1 MVPYQ
6 ILEVANCHGGNIDYL
21 LSLID
26 EFGFIKRVGMKFQ
39 PLHPDK
45 IATKD
50 YEWHNVYQQLYFDF
64 SQWKVIIENASKT
77 KDIWLDL
84 FDDYGVD
91 IYEENREKVKG
102 IKLQASVLYNEGIIN
117 ELEKVGIF
125 GKILIINISA
135 LDIDEIRNRLDFFNS
150 KLRPLEIWIEVGF
163 QAYPTEINDSGI
175 VKINILKKHFANKVV
190 FADHLDGKSDDSI
203 WLPIFAVMSG
213 ADIIEKHIMHSK
225 FETRFDHFSSIN
237 FEKYNN
243 FIDALSRYAKS
254 QNQPFINDRER
265 SYLKNSIQ
273 IPISKLPIVSGS
285 IIKTSSQL
293 EFKRSGQVGLSTKEI
308 IDLQKLYYILNTD
321 IEKHQTFKQEN
332 FKKAVIATIV
342 ACRMKSTRLIRKS
355 LEKIGDITS
364 VERCLQS
371 CLNFSNTH
379 FTILAT
385 SDLEDDQ
392 ILKNYIYSPSVIFH
406 NGDPEDV
413 ISRYLGIIDVLR
425 IDVVIRVTADMPFVS
440 NTIVEYLL
448 KSHFESGADYTV
460 AKTSAVG
467 TSAEIFNANCL
478 RKIKKHFP
486 SADYSEYMTWYFQ
499 NNPEHFKLNFVELP
513 ENLVRNYRLTLDYQ
527 EDLDLFVA
535 IQKHI
540 DETKKPNNI
549 ETIFEY
555 LDTNPDIAA
564 INSHIQLKY
573 KSDKDLI
580 ALLDKET
587 KIK

>member
-21 LSLID
+21 LSLIE
-26 EFGFIKRVGMKFQ
+26 EFSFIKGAGMKFQ

-50 YEWHNVYQQLYFDF
+50 YEWYSVYEQLYFDF
-64 SQWKVIIENASKT
+64 SQWKYIIENASKT

-84 FDDYGVD
+84 FDDYGLDVFK
-91 IYEENREKVKG
+91 ENREKIKG

-117 ELEKVGIF
+117 GLEKAEIF
-125 GKILIINISA
+125 DKILIINISA
-135 LDIDEIRNRLDFFNS
+135 LDIDEIRNRLDFFYS
-150 KLRPLEIWIEVGF
+150 KLRPSEIWIEVGF
-163 QAYPTEINDSGI
+163 QAYPTEINDSGLI
-175 VKINILKKHFANKVV
+175 KIDILKKQFSNKIV
-190 FADHLDGKSDDSI
+190 FADHVDGNTDDSI
-203 WLPIFAVMSG
+203 WLPIFAVLSG

-225 FETRFDHFSSIN
+225 FETKFDYFSSIT
-237 FEKYNN
+237 FEKYNC
-243 FIDALSRYAKS
+243 FIDALTRYNES
-254 QNQPFINDRER
+254 QNQPFINEREKN
-265 SYLKNSIQ
+265 YLKNSIQ
-273 IPISKLPIVSGS
+273 IPISKVSIDSGS
-285 IIKTSSQL
+285 LIQTSSQL
-293 EFKRSGQVGLSTKEI
+293 EFKRSGQFGLSTKEI
-308 IDLQKLYYILNTD
+308 VDLQKSKYILNTD
-321 IEKHQTFKQEN
+321 IAKHQSFKKEN

-342 ACRMKSTRLIRKS
+342 ACRMKSTRLKRKS
-355 LEKIGDITS
+355 LEKIGNITS
-364 VERCLQS
+364 VEKCLQS
-371 CLNFSNTH
+371 CLNFSNVN

-392 ILKNYIYSPSVIFH
+392 ILKNYTYSPSVIFH
-406 NGDPEDV
+406 SGDPEDV
-413 ISRYLGIIDVLR
+413 ISRYLGIIDELR

-460 AKTSAVG
+460 AKSSAVG
-467 TSAEIFNANCL
+467 TSAEIFNSNCL
-478 RKIKKHFP
+478 RKIKNHFP

-499 NNPEHFKLNFVELP
+499 NNPEHFKLNFVDLP
-513 ENLVRNYRLTLDYQ
+513 ESLVRDYRLTLDYQ
-527 EDLDLFVA
+527 EDLELFTA

-540 DETKKPNNI
+540 DESNMPNNI
-549 ETIFEY
+549 ETIFDF
-555 LDTNPDIAA
+555 LDTNPEIAA

-573 KSDKDLI
+573 KSDKELI